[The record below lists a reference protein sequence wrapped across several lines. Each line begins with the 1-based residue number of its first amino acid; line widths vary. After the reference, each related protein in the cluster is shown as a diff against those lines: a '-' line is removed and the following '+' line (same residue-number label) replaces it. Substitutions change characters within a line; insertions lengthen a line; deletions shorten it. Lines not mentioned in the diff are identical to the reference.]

1 MTPWSVSPKAGW
13 SSSAARAAIASI
25 LQAPSSS
32 EYSLWACRCT
42 AEALLTG
49 PSIMPIRADGTGAF
63 RDASARFACYLQQDR
78 EDRADHACPDARKE
92 RGEAD
97 DHRPL
102 HRIEA
107 LVNRIGKSI
116 DPAVNFDEAGF
127 HLSFNPIE
135 SLVNLVEPV
144 VDVIKPAGD
153 LLLEVIH
160 ALGGPCFSC
169 HHSHGSD

>member
-63 RDASARFACYLQQDR
+63 RDASTRFPCYLQQNR
-78 EDRADHACPDARKE
+78 EDRADDAGPDARKE
-92 RGEAD
+92 RKDAD
-97 DHRPL
+97 EHGPL
-102 HRIEA
+102 HTIETGIDRRHP
-107 LVNRIGKSI
+107 LV
-116 DPAVNFDEAGF
+116 D
-127 HLSFNPIE
+127 
-135 SLVNLVEPV
+135 LV
-144 VDVIKPAGD
+144 
-153 LLLEVIH
+153 
-160 ALGGPCFSC
+160 
-169 HHSHGSD
+169 